1 MVNLITTLK
10 EVTKATRQEIM
21 VIGLHKCSNQKRINA
36 IYVRDFSLLNN
47 TYIHTF
53 DKAG

>member
-1 MVNLITTLK
+1 
-10 EVTKATRQEIM
+10 M

-47 TYIHTF
+47 TYIHTYIYLI
-53 DKAG
+53 KQVKLHKMAAKG